1 MLPADMAMGG
11 VSAATAADLKVGA
24 GVLKTFKQRVDTLLS
39 EFEGSDGAPSK
50 VGGQR
55 IAPTSLRGA
64 GTKFPE
70 ADGLYE
76 QYNIVH
82 ERLTS
87 LSKTLS
93 LQIEAM
99 GIAAHG
105 AEVGY
110 GNLED
115 EQRRR
120 FWAIQSKIEH
130 DQQAAERE
138 KAGAPDQPRNDKKQS
153 KKGFGL

>member
-24 GVLKTFKQRVDTLLS
+24 GVLKSFKERVDKLLT
-39 EFEGSDGAPSK
+39 EFEGSDGSPAK
-50 VGGQR
+50 VGNQV
-55 IAPTSLRGA
+55 IQPTSLRGA
-64 GTKFPE
+64 GTSFPE
-70 ADGLYE
+70 ADGLYQ
-76 QYNIVH
+76 QYNVVH

-110 GNLED
+110 DKLED

-120 FWAIQSKIEH
+120 FWAIQAKIEH
-130 DQQAAERE
+130 DEQAAERE
-138 KAGAPDQPRNDKKQS
+138 KAGKPAAPRNDKKHA
-153 KKGFGL
+153 GGGYGL

>member
-1 MLPADMAMGG
+1 MAMGG
-11 VSAATAADLKVGA
+11 VSAAAAADLKVGA
-24 GVLKTFKQRVDTLLS
+24 GVLQTFKQRVDTLLS

-64 GTKFPE
+64 GTSFPE
-70 ADGLYE
+70 ADGLYQ
-76 QYNIVH
+76 QYNVVH

-110 GNLED
+110 DNLED
-115 EQRRR
+115 DQRRR
-120 FWAIQSKIEH
+120 FWAIQAKIEH
-130 DQQAAERE
+130 DEQAAERE
-138 KAGAPDQPRNDKKQS
+138 KAGTPEPQRNDKKHA
-153 KKGFGL
+153 GGGYGL